1 MRKARLTLLSVA
13 MVSLIHVFAIAQTP
27 TSANPTPGQSL
38 GQSPEQPQDP
48 ASANRQPAEWR
59 ITQNEVMAVQ
69 AELFRRG
76 YFKSKIAGVLDR
88 DTRDA
93 VRAFQTDSE
102 LKASGRID
110 FETYHKL
117 GLVYPATGK
126 EADSIRRN
134 GLLPK
139 IGYGVKDTATNAGA
153 AVTGGVKKAGS
164 GVRAGIDKTQDLG
177 SATVTKS
184 KEVVAGAGDATVK
197 GAKSAG
203 RGATRAGDKLIGRSD
218 ADVHDDVRRVLEENP
233 ETKNWYTEVKN
244 GMVTI
249 KTPQG
254 HKADIGAV
262 VSNIRKVPG
271 VKSVFVIT
279 L

>member
-1 MRKARLTLLSVA
+1 MA
-13 MVSLIHVFAIAQTP
+13 SLIHVFAIAQTP
-27 TSANPTPGQSL
+27 ASVDPTPGPTSGQTS
-38 GQSPEQPQDP
+38 GPTSQQSPQQASDPQ
-48 ASANRQPAEWR
+48 AANTQPADWR
-59 ITQNEVMAVQ
+59 ITEKEVVAVQ

-76 YFKSKIAGVLDR
+76 YFKSKIGGVLDR

-93 VRAFQTDSE
+93 VRAFQTDNG
-102 LKASGRID
+102 LKASGRVD
-110 FETYHKL
+110 LETYQKL

-134 GLLPK
+134 GLLPR

-164 GVRAGIDKTQDLG
+164 GVRSGIDKTRDLG
-177 SATVTKS
+177 DATVSKS
-184 KEVVAGAGDATVK
+184 REVVQGAGDATVK

-203 RGATRAGDKLIGRSD
+203 RSAERAGDRLIGRSD
-218 ADVHDDVRRVLEENP
+218 AEVHDDVRRVLEENP

-244 GMVTI
+244 GMVTV
-249 KTPQG
+249 KTPRG
-254 HKADIGAV
+254 HNADIGAV